1 MAGAAEEVTRAFLVL
16 AALASAAAAE
26 DALSY
31 GEGGCGKVSGA
42 VALSCSG
49 PNFEAFTRVA
59 CLTGRNYLHPLVAST
74 IVDAYA
80 SLGEGRRW
88 QYGDL
93 GFKDGGRFKPHRT
106 HQNGASADFF
116 VPLTDESG
124 KPAVVPVSV
133 TNKFGYAVEF
143 DKEGRGLA
151 GRIDWKATGAHLAA
165 LREAGRKHGVGIKRV
180 IITPEY
186 IAPLLAA
193 APSIRDLE
201 PVFMKTPAWVRHDEH
216 YHVDFALPAAATKP
230 LRCK

>member
-1 MAGAAEEVTRAFLVL
+1 MAGAAEEVTRALLLV
-16 AALASAAAAE
+16 AALASGAAAE
-26 DALSY
+26 EALSY
-31 GEGGCGKVSGA
+31 GEGGCGRLSGA
-42 VALSCSG
+42 VALPCSG

-74 IVDAYA
+74 IIDAYA

-88 QYGDL
+88 RYGDL
-93 GFKDGGRFKPHRT
+93 GFKEGGRFKPHRT

-116 VPLTDESG
+116 VPLTD
-124 KPAVVPVSV
+124 
-133 TNKFGYAVEF
+133 
-143 DKEGRGLA
+143 
-151 GRIDWKATGAHLAA
+151 DWKATGAHLSA

-180 IITPEY
+180 IIAPEY

-201 PVFMKTPAWVRHDEH
+201 PVFMKTSAWVRHDEH
-216 YHVDFALPAAATKP
+216 YHVDFSLPAAATRP